1 MGILQTAE
9 RSSHL
14 DPSENVIFQRHMIAY
29 METAKMISGTV
40 LEIGCGEGY
49 GLVELAPKSEKYLA
63 IDKYPTPINEELK
76 KKNNITFQQM
86 DVPPLTGIQDD
97 SIDFVVTF
105 QVIEHIN
112 NDELFVSELYR
123 VLKPGGVM
131 ALSVPRYLPELIC
144 WKLSK
149 EYSQTPGGHVR
160 IFRHSQLK
168 KLALDNG
175 LEYKSFHWAHGLHSP
190 YWWLQCLFW
199 RRKDRSYLVKLYHRF
214 LVWDLMQNPLLTR
227 ILEAILQPLIGKS
240 LVMYFRK
247 PT

>member
-1 MGILQTAE
+1 MNTIKYNKLNLKKDQFL
-9 RSSHL
+9 L
-14 DPSENVIFQRHMIAY
+14 DM
-29 METAKMISGTV
+29 
-40 LEIGCGEGY
+40 GCGEGRHSIGALLETSANIV
-49 GLVELAPKSEKYLA
+49 GLDLSLGDLNIAKSRLNDFDLSNKDTHCTFGAGNINNIPFKSES
-63 IDKYPTPINEELK
+63 
-76 KKNNITFQQM
+76 F
-86 DVPPLTGIQDD
+86 D
-97 SIDFVVTF
+97 SVVCSE
-105 QVIEHIN
+105 VLEHI
-112 NDELFVSELYR
+112 DSPEESIKGLIR

-199 RRKDRSYLVKLYHRF
+199 TRKEKSYLVKLYHRF